1 MISSLRRV
9 DPVLW
14 AILLLALALRAW
26 GLGYGLPH
34 VYNPDE
40 VSILSRALSL
50 GGPKGLNPGNFVYPS
65 LFLYVLAAAM
75 GGCYAVQ
82 RALGQVHSISD
93 FERAFWQDPSTAYL
107 VARSVSVAAGV
118 LSVAA
123 TYALARKIGGRGL
136 ARSAALLMAVAYIP
150 VRDAHMVKHDVVMA
164 LMAAVVVLAAWAV
177 VERGRAGDYARAG
190 GLAGVSLAMHYYA
203 GLTFIP
209 VIVAHARRTGLGRE
223 FWTARGIWIAA
234 GLFAMAFALLSPYVL
249 IEYRTA
255 ISDITSNNNVLF
267 VRTQAEYGAVG
278 AGQHQV
284 VLMVAQGA
292 GILMSVAALAGGVM
306 VARQSWRD
314 AALLFAFPVA
324 FSLMLIHT
332 WPYGRLQNVLY
343 PFVAVAAAAAIDRW
357 AGRAARP
364 AWVAALLTLACAAQ
378 PFVYDVLLDRLFTRS
393 DTRTDA
399 AGWIAANVPAGSG
412 VAVEVYSVPLEPT
425 REWLQETIARLAPG
439 APLGSRA
446 RGQLSRDPYPAA
458 AYRLFYIG
466 PGGLDKDKA
475 YLDPVDVFGPDGL
488 SVLRRNGVS
497 YVVIK
502 EAHPHEAEKERA
514 ALKTGGRLVYRA
526 SPFADGVAEGEA
538 DAQLPDYDVRP
549 SLDVTRPGPTIE
561 VWRLAGRGDGH

>member
-75 GGCYAVQ
+75 GACYVVQ
-82 RALGQVHSISD
+82 RLLGQVGSLAA

-107 VARSVSVAAGV
+107 VARSISVAAGV
-118 LSVAA
+118 FSVAA
-123 TYALARKIGGRGL
+123 TYALARKVGGRTL

-150 VRDAHMVKHDVVMA
+150 VRDAHMVKHDVMMT
-164 LMAAVVVLAAWAV
+164 LMAGLVVLAAWAV
-177 VERGRAGDYARAG
+177 LERGRLSDYARAG
-190 GLAGVSLAMHYYA
+190 GLAGVSLAMHYYS
-203 GLTFIP
+203 GLSFIP
-209 VIVAHARRTGLGRE
+209 ILVAHALRTGLGAA
-223 FWTARGIWIAA
+223 FWKHRGIWIAA
-234 GLFAMAFALLSPYVL
+234 GLLAVAFAVLSPYVL
-249 IEYRTA
+249 IEYQTTIR
-255 ISDITSNNNVLF
+255 DIASNNEVLF

-278 AGQHQV
+278 AGRHQIYL
-284 VLMVAQGA
+284 LMTLGA
-292 GILMSVAALAGGVM
+292 GILMTLAALVGAVFM
-306 VARQSWRD
+306 VGRSWRV

-343 PFVAVAAAAAIDRW
+343 PFIAIAAAAAIDRW
-357 AGRAARP
+357 AARAARP
-364 AWVAALLTLACAAQ
+364 ARVALALTMACAAQ
-378 PFVYDVLLDRLFTRS
+378 PLAYDILLDRLLART

-399 AGWIAANVPAGSG
+399 AGWIAAHVPAGSG
-412 VAVEVYSVPLEPT
+412 IAVEVYSVPLEPT
-425 REWLQETIARLAPG
+425 RDWLQETIARLAPG

-446 RGQLSRDPYPAA
+446 RGLLDRDPYPAA
-458 AYRLFYIG
+458 AYRLFYLG

-475 YLDPVDVFGPDGL
+475 YLDPADVFGPNGL
-488 SVLRRNGVS
+488 SVLRRNGVA

-502 EAHPHEAEKERA
+502 ERLPHDADARRA
-514 ALKTGGRLVYRA
+514 ALKAGAALVYRA
-526 SPFADGVAEGEA
+526 SPFADGVTDGE
-538 DAQLPDYDVRP
+538 AQLPDYDVRP
-549 SLDVTRPGPTIE
+549 SLDVTRPGPAIE